1 MPDPT
6 FEALVE
12 RHTAEIHAYLWRL
25 LRDPELASDVLQDTF
40 LRAWRAFPRLKHRR
54 HLRAWL
60 YTIAT
65 NRARSLQ
72 RARRREE
79 ANHTGVSDQLPD
91 PRPSVAGQ
99 ALEREVRRRVL
110 AAVNRLPARQQ
121 QALVLRRYQELG
133 YDEIAAIMGGTA
145 EAARANVHLAQARL
159 RSWLSGERAEEGRVQ
174 RRRGAE

>member
-1 MPDPT
+1 VPDTT

-12 RHTAEIHAYLWRL
+12 RHSSEIHAYLWRL

-40 LRAWRAFPRLKHRR
+40 LRAWRAFPRLKHRA

-65 NRARSLQ
+65 NRARSVQ
-72 RARRREE
+72 RARARLESYHSRLSAELADPHPSASRQAADRE
-79 ANHTGVSDQLPD
+79 T
-91 PRPSVAGQ
+91 
-99 ALEREVRRRVL
+99 RRRVL
-110 AAVNRLPARQQ
+110 AAVDRLPAKQQ

-133 YDEIAAIMGGTA
+133 YEEIAAIMGGTA

-159 RSWLSGERAEEGRVQ
+159 RSWLSEDGGEGSRVE
-174 RRRGAE
+174 RRRGAA